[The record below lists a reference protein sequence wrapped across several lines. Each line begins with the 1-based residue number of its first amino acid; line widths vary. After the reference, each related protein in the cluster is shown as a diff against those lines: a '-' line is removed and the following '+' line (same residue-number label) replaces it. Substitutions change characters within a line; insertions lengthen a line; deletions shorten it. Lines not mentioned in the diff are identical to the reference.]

1 MIPRVSAYRIEEFL
15 MDIGTP
21 ENYALGQAR
30 WPGL

>member
-21 ENYALGQAR
+21 DSYALAQES